1 MALKS
6 KSLLSKRGV
15 ATMEAV
21 LLMII
26 FTSVALM
33 FSNRATERGFMR
45 DIVQGPWSPIR
56 GMIED
61 GVWQRHNA
69 SKTGHPNNFS
79 RRQSTQPP

>member
-1 MALKS
+1 MALKP
-6 KSLLSKRGV
+6 KSLRSKRGV

-21 LLMII
+21 LLMIV

-33 FSNRATERGFMR
+33 FSSRAAERGFMR
-45 DIVQGPWSPIR
+45 DIIQGPWSPIR

-61 GVWQRHNA
+61 GVWQRHTA
-69 SKTGHPNNFS
+69 SKAGHPNNFS

>member
-1 MALKS
+1 MALMVQVRRS
-6 KSLLSKRGV
+6 RRGV

-21 LLMII
+21 LLMIV

-69 SKTGHPNNFS
+69 SKTAHPNNFS